1 MRYLVNSQHFS
12 FVGYVA
18 HCKYKAKKLKFI
30 IFFSELA
37 NMVKSAQN
45 YWKPQTID
53 RMTPWKEI
61 SDQVEEKRSAKGCDA
76 IESSEESGKDE
87 L

>member
-1 MRYLVNSQHFS
+1 
-12 FVGYVA
+12 
-18 HCKYKAKKLKFI
+18 
-30 IFFSELA
+30 
-37 NMVKSAQN
+37 MVKSAKN
-45 YWKPQTID
+45 YWRPQTID

-61 SDQVEEKRSAKGCDA
+61 SGQVEEKRSAKGCDV